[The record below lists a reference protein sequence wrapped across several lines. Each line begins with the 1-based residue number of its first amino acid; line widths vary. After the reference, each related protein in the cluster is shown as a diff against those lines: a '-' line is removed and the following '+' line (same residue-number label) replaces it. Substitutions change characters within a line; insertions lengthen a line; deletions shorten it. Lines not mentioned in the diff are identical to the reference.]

1 MRTWRWYSKL
11 LFALLVA
18 AFAYFVWPTPWRY
31 HTLENGA
38 FWAVAWRA
46 SASDWAD
53 LADKEGPLPSM
64 SLLLRQHRVN
74 GRTEMFIGGQA
85 GWLETKPQTS

>member
-31 HTLENGA
+31 DHTRDGTL
-38 FWAVAWRA
+38 VRI
-46 SASDWAD
+46 
-53 LADKEGPLPSM
+53 
-64 SLLLRQHRVN
+64 HRVTGKTERFLITRW
-74 GRTEMFIGGQA
+74 GR
-85 GWLETKPQTS
+85 